1 MTATPTTH
9 ATAEALR
16 AFWADGQPRTFVD
29 GEWCD
34 PAATA
39 PTHDPSTGD
48 VIADAPI
55 SSAAEVV
62 RAVEAARHAQRDWAA
77 AGLEAR
83 ADALQVLAARLAERG
98 EELALLESMDSGNPL
113 FATRRDVSFG
123 LRYLAR
129 WPSYAFAQAGRATTP
144 VADGLSYT
152 LSSPYGV
159 VGRIVA
165 FNHPSLFA
173 VAGLIFPLLAG
184 NTIVIK
190 AAPQTPLGTLAL
202 GALLRDSLPPGVVN
216 LVAGGAETGDA
227 LVTSPQVKRLS
238 FVGSLPT
245 ALNIQSR
252 LSVSGTVK
260 HLSLELGG
268 KNAMIVFPDVQ
279 LDAAV
284 EAAVAGMSFKV
295 SAGQSCQSTSRLLIH
310 ADIYEPFVA
319 LLAQRMEA
327 LRVGVAY
334 DPVTDMGPLVSG
346 THLARVRDYIDSGI
360 ADGARL
366 VTGGRTPAGLPGGHY
381 LEPTLFADVDAAMA
395 IAREEIFGP
404 VVAAMPWRD
413 YDEMLSVANDVE
425 LGLSAAVWSRD
436 IDAALRTAAEVEAGY
451 VWVNDANRHYLG
463 APFGGVKNSGLGREE
478 SPEELLSY
486 LETKSVNVRLPL
498 RPDVASERT

>member
-1 MTATPTTH
+1 
-9 ATAEALR
+9 
-16 AFWADGQPRTFVD
+16 
-29 GEWCD
+29 
-34 PAATA
+34 
-39 PTHDPSTGD
+39 
-48 VIADAPI
+48 
-55 SSAAEVV
+55 
-62 RAVEAARHAQRDWAA
+62 
-77 AGLEAR
+77 
-83 ADALQVLAARLAERG
+83 
-98 EELALLESMDSGNPL
+98 LALLEAMDSGNPL
-113 FATRRDVSFG
+113 SATRRDVSFG

-129 WPSYAFAQAGRATTP
+129 WPSYAFAHAGRATTP

-202 GALLRDSLPPGVVN
+202 GSLLQDSLPPGVVN

-227 LVTSPQVKRLS
+227 LVISPHVKRLS

-245 ALNIQSR
+245 ALAIQSR

-268 KNAMIVFPDVQ
+268 KNAMIVFPDVD

-284 EAAVAGMSFKV
+284 EAAVAGMSFAV
-295 SAGQSCQSTSRLLIH
+295 SAGQSCQSTSRLLLH
-310 ADIYEPFVA
+310 ADIYESFVDR
-319 LLAQRMEA
+319 LSERMRA

-334 DPVTDMGPLVSG
+334 DPANQMGPLVSAE
-346 THLARVRDYIDSGI
+346 HLARVRGYVDSGL

-366 VTGGRTPAGLPGGHY
+366 VTGGGTPTGLTGGYY
-381 LEPTLFADVDAAMA
+381 LEPTLFSDVRPGMR

-404 VVAAMPWRD
+404 VVAALEWRD
-413 YDEMLSVANDVE
+413 YDEMLAVANDVE

-436 IDAALRTAAEVEAGY
+436 IDAALRTAAAVDAGY

-498 RPDVASERT
+498 RPDVPPARPERPRS